1 MSKTILVVEDQADV
15 RQMMRT
21 YLELQGYDIIEASNG
36 YEGVEAAVE
45 QVPDLI
51 LMDLAMP
58 VLDGIQATT
67 AIRKHDKLASVPIVA
82 VTAYGDF
89 YKDRARDV
97 GCNEVVQKPVN
108 FELLHPLCKQLL
120 REGTHFNKKASKSSS
135 H

>member
-1 MSKTILVVEDQADV
+1 
-15 RQMMRT
+15 MMRT
-21 YLELQGYDIIEASNG
+21 YLELHGYDIIEASDG
-36 YEGVEAAVE
+36 YEGVEAAVN
-45 QVPDLI
+45 QAPDLI

-67 AIRKHDKLASVPIVA
+67 AIRKHAKLAGVPIVA

-97 GCNEVVQKPVN
+97 GCNEVIQKPVD

-120 REGTHFNKKASKSSS
+120 HEGTHFKKKASSKSSS